1 MTDPAAPAAP
11 QAPAPP
17 EGFVAAAAEAAP
29 TPPTS
34 AVTVRRRPRLTET
47 DAWPGLVLSWFAVI
61 FVAVALFSVLVPVSA
76 SLYGV
81 PVAAAFGVALLAAG
95 SLPLAMRW
103 AWPGAIAGLGG
114 QAAFFALAVP
124 PPGAPWPI
132 SVPMLLALCA
142 GLVILALRG
151 RFLPAVVLWGGTV
164 FGSIA
169 AVLPPARAEEPST
182 IAASFVTGAAVSAG
196 VLGLAW
202 LLRVLRARVAD
213 TLEAERRTSASEHE
227 RRLVAE
233 ERTRIARE
241 LHDVVAHRMSIV
253 QVQATSA
260 PYRLSGLDEAATA
273 EFGEIAANAR
283 AAMAEMRELLAVL
296 RDPDAEAETAPQPGF
311 AEIGPLVSSVRRA
324 GLVVDARIVTT
335 APVSTAVGQ
344 AAYRIVQEAL
354 SNVLRHA
361 PGAEAAVEVH
371 GDGTRLLVEVVNTP
385 AADSAGRDRAAAGRP
400 DGDAGHG
407 LLGMRE
413 RARLVG
419 GTIETG
425 PTESGGFRVAAV
437 LPVIAEANPGG
448 TAR

>member
-17 EGFVAAAAEAAP
+17 EGFVAAAAEA
-29 TPPTS
+29 PPS
-34 AVTVRRRPRLTET
+34 PAVTVRRRPRLTET

-95 SLPLAMRW
+95 GLPLAMRW
-103 AWPGAIAGLGG
+103 AWPGALVGLGG

-164 FGSIA
+164 LGSIA

-213 TLEAERRTSASEHE
+213 TLEAERRTSATEHE

-371 GDGTRLLVEVVNTP
+371 GDATRLLVEVVNTP
-385 AADSAGRDRAAAGRP
+385 AADAAGRDRAAAGRP

-437 LPVIAEANPGG
+437 LPVFAEASPGG
-448 TAR
+448 TAG

>member
-1 MTDPAAPAAP
+1 
-11 QAPAPP
+11 
-17 EGFVAAAAEAAP
+17 
-29 TPPTS
+29 
-34 AVTVRRRPRLTET
+34 
-47 DAWPGLVLSWFAVI
+47 
-61 FVAVALFSVLVPVSA
+61 
-76 SLYGV
+76 
-81 PVAAAFGVALLAAG
+81 
-95 SLPLAMRW
+95 
-103 AWPGAIAGLGG
+103 
-114 QAAFFALAVP
+114 
-124 PPGAPWPI
+124 
-132 SVPMLLALCA
+132 
-142 GLVILALRG
+142 
-151 RFLPAVVLWGGTV
+151 
-164 FGSIA
+164 
-169 AVLPPARAEEPST
+169 
-182 IAASFVTGAAVSAG
+182 
-196 VLGLAW
+196 
-202 LLRVLRARVAD
+202 
-213 TLEAERRTSASEHE
+213 
-227 RRLVAE
+227 
-233 ERTRIARE
+233 
-241 LHDVVAHRMSIV
+241 MSIV

-260 PYRLSGLDEAATA
+260 PYRLTGLDEEATA

-371 GDGTRLLVEVVNTP
+371 GDGARLHVEVVNTP
-385 AADSAGRDRAAAGRP
+385 AADVAGRERAAAGRS

-437 LPVIAEANPGG
+437 LPVAAAPAAGG
-448 TAR
+448 TPG